1 MSMRAVIGVVVG
13 GDTLVVLMMIKV
25 VMLTTSVFFS
35 HTGKPMNLTFDSGR
49 KGPGFGRLPPT
60 GPKAAS
66 LINRIASAPLIDRVA
81 R

>member
-1 MSMRAVIGVVVG
+1 
-13 GDTLVVLMMIKV
+13 MMIDNANDALPLCV
-25 VMLTTSVFFS
+25 L
-35 HTGKPMNLTFDSGR
+35 GKPMNLAFDSGR